1 MKGLLSF
8 AGRFWRVFSRPS
20 VHFSLGFLTLGGF
33 LAGVMFWGGFNTALE
48 VTNTEAF
55 CISCHEMKDN
65 PYEELKQTIHFTNRS
80 GVRATCPDCHV
91 PHDWTH
97 KIGRKMQASKEVW
110 GKIFGTIDTPEKFLD
125 KRLELATHE
134 WDRLKANN
142 SLECRNC
149 HSAESMDITRQNPR
163 AAKMHETYLFTGERT
178 CIDCHKGIAHRLPDM
193 KGVQPGWTGEVSAN

>member
-55 CISCHEMKDN
+55 CISCHEMKSN

-91 PHDWTH
+91 PHDWTD

-110 GKIFGTIDTPEKFLD
+110 GKLFGTIDTREKFLD

-134 WDRLKANN
+134 WNRLKANN

-178 CIDCHKGIAHRLPDM
+178 CIDCHKGIAHQLPDM
-193 KGVQPGWTGEVSAN
+193 KGVEPGWTGTVSAK